1 MGSTN
6 VNWNLRNIVAKNF
19 PKLAQIA
26 LLILSISVVCFITVF
41 RSPYFLRGFQA
52 SHYTG
57 QKSSFSNNRGH
68 VLGQPAVEL
77 RLRVDVVEVPQL
89 GLGLLLAAGLVDP
102 WNVPQLDI
110 TLSLVHST
118 C

>member
-1 MGSTN
+1 MLFGCLWMN
-6 VNWNLRNIVAKNF
+6 YYGVDKCKLEFMKHCCQNF

-57 QKSSFSNNRGH
+57 QKSSFPNNRGH

-77 RLRVDVVEVPQL
+77 RLRVDVVQVPQL
-89 GLGLLLAAGLVDP
+89 GLGLLLAAGLVNS
-102 WNVPQLDI
+102 WKMFRN
-110 TLSLVHST
+110 
-118 C
+118 

>member
-1 MGSTN
+1 M
-6 VNWNLRNIVAKNF
+6 L
-19 PKLAQIA
+19 PKLAQIT
-26 LLILSISVVCFITVF
+26 LLLSISAVCLTTVF
-41 RSPYFLRGFQA
+41 RSPYFLSGFQA

-57 QKSSFSNNRGH
+57 QKSSFPNNRGH

-102 WNVPQLDI
+102 WKMFLN
-110 TLSLVHST
+110 
-118 C
+118 